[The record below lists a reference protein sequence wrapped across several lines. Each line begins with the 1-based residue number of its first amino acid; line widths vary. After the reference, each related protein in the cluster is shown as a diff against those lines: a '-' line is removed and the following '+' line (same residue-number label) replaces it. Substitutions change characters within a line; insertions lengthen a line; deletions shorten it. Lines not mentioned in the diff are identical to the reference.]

1 MSKSYGSFSSNSS
14 IDCLLKKSFDMKYTC
29 TSIKLNKKK
38 YQCSKNYHKWKDIRN
53 VLKHLQLKIF
63 AHCMICKIFFFS
75 RKVLLCHQYNVY
87 LFKWYLFQ
95 LQKHHTEESQKSEQR
110 KSASPVPSASWTN
123 WNILLQ
129 RETIV
134 HIQIHTHRHWKKKS
148 KNLTWTSELFFNGL
162 KKRSFF

>member
-87 LFKWYLFQ
+87 YSNGIFFSYRNTTLKRVKSLNRGSLPPQFLV
-95 LQKHHTEESQKSEQR
+95 HHEQTETFYYKGR
-110 KSASPVPSASWTN
+110 HLYTYKYT
-123 WNILLQ
+123 
-129 RETIV
+129 
-134 HIQIHTHRHWKKKS
+134 HTQTLKKKIPRILHEHL
-148 KNLTWTSELFFNGL
+148 NFF
-162 KKRSFF
+162 FMD